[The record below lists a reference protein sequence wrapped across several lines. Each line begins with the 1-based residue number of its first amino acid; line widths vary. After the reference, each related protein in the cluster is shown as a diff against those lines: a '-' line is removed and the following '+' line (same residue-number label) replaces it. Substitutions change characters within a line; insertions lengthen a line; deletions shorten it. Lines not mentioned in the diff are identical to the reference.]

1 MIARGYQQY
10 KQQSVLTMTQAEMLL
25 LLYDECIK
33 RLMLAEK
40 ALDKSDFETFAAAVQ
55 RTKDIIAYLT
65 NILNYE
71 YEISHN
77 LYRLYDYFQYELVRL
92 QTGRKKEIITELKSK
107 IKELRDAFQQADKI
121 NAEHNA
127 ENQR

>member
-33 RLMLAEK
+33 RLILAEK
-40 ALDKSDFETFAAAVQ
+40 ALDKNDFDTFEAAVQ
-55 RTKDIIAYLT
+55 RTKDIITYLT
-65 NILNYE
+65 NILNHE
-71 YEISHN
+71 YEISQS

-92 QTGRKKEIITELKSK
+92 QTGRKKEIIPELKSQ

-127 ENQR
+127 GNQR

>member
-33 RLMLAEK
+33 RLLLAEK
-40 ALDKSDFETFAAAVQ
+40 ALDNEDFETFDAAVQ
-55 RTKDIIAYLT
+55 RTKDIITYLT
-65 NILNYE
+65 NILNHE
-71 YEISHN
+71 YEISQS
-77 LYRLYDYFQYELVRL
+77 LYRMYDYFQYELGRL
-92 QTGRKKEIITELKSK
+92 QAGRKKEIIAELKPK